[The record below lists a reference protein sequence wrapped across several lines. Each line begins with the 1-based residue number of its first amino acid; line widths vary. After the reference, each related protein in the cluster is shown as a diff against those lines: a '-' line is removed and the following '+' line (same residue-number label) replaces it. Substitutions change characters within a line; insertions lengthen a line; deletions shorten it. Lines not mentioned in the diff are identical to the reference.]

1 MTVYKQGNRLTTLKH
16 FNKLRNFVDL
26 DILLRLDV
34 LDLQILLHFME
45 FLTLALKHA

>member
-1 MTVYKQGNRLTTLKH
+1 MGIVLLPLDILINLED
-16 FNKLRNFVDL
+16 FVDL

-45 FLTLALKHA
+45 FLTLAFKHA